1 MGGVVKDSGVVGEE
15 EEGGEGKETEEDE
28 KEEEEEAVVTK
39 LDSPIQA
46 MANAA
51 KSFFASKAR
60 SS

>member
-1 MGGVVKDSGVVGEE
+1 MKDSGVVGEE